1 MADHFDEKSG
11 TVPSKTPWGNWAQTI
26 DEVFIEITVPKGT
39 RGREIVCDI
48 SPKNIKFSLKGQ
60 EIFKGELYGTVL
72 ADESTWTLEDN
83 ELVRIILMKS
93 SRDAASG
100 WKSLLVNEYSADP
113 WTFNEMEKKLT
124 LERFQKENPGF
135 DFSKADITGNYS
147 GGGPKFPS

>member
-26 DEVFIEITVPKGT
+26 DEVFIEVIVPKGT

-60 EIFKGELYGTVL
+60 EFFKGELYGTVL

-83 ELVRIILMKS
+83 ELVRIILVKS

-100 WKSLLVNEYSADP
+100 WKSLLVSEYSADP

-124 LERFQKENPGF
+124 LERFQKEGQNAV
-135 DFSKADITGNYS
+135 FSQ
-147 GGGPKFPS
+147 